1 MEMKEMFERVKRAS
15 RGLTLLTDE
24 ARNSVLIDVAQAIV
38 DRQET
43 ILSANADDL
52 SRMDPANPL
61 YDRLQLTPAR
71 LEAIAQDMRN
81 VATLPTPLGHV
92 TKQKTLPNGLR
103 LCRVSVP
110 FGVIGMI
117 YEARPNVT
125 FDVFSLCFK
134 SGNACVLKG
143 GKDADSSNRAA
154 VEVIHDVLCS
164 HGLDPDVVTLLPA
177 THEATGAMLTA
188 VGYIDLCIPRGGRRL
203 IDFVRDNAR
212 VPVIET
218 GAGVVHTYFD
228 KDGDL
233 EMGRRIV
240 CNAKTRRVSVCN
252 ALDSLIIH
260 RSRLKDLPALVEP
273 LLTHTP
279 PDTLYLDDEAYNAL
293 TSASLSAAATI
304 PSPSGEGPS
313 ASVATIPSP
322 SGEGPSAALLQKAT
336 VDSYGTE
343 FMDYKMAVKTVGSL
357 DEALDHIGRYGSGHS
372 EAIVTASE
380 EAARRFQQHVDAA
393 CVYWNAPTSFTD
405 GAQFGLG
412 AEIGISTQKLG
423 PRGPM
428 ALEEITTY
436 KWLIEGEGQT
446 RP

>member
-1 MEMKEMFERVKRAS
+1 MQLTDTFKRVKQACK
-15 RGLTLLTDE
+15 TLALLSDE
-24 ARNSVLIDVAQAIV
+24 QRNEVLLSVADAIDHN
-38 DRQET
+38 QER
-43 ILSANADDL
+43 ILSANARDL
-52 SRMDPANPL
+52 AKMDPANPL
-61 YDRLQLTPAR
+61 YDRLQLTPGR
-71 LEAIAQDMRN
+71 LAGIAADMRN
-81 VATLPTPLGHV
+81 VASLPSPLGHI

-143 GKDADSSNRAA
+143 GKDADESNRE
-154 VEVIHDVLCS
+154 EVALIHEVLGS
-164 HGLDPDVVTLLPA
+164 YDISPDVVTLLPA
-177 THEATGAMLTA
+177 THEATAQMLSA
-188 VGYIDLCIPRGGRRL
+188 VGYIDLCIPRGGRKL
-203 IDFVRDNAR
+203 IDFVRDTAR

-218 GAGVVHTYFD
+218 GAGVVNTYFH

-233 EMGRRIV
+233 QMGRDIV

-252 ALDSLIIH
+252 ALDCLIIH
-260 RSRLKDLPALVEP
+260 RDRLDDLPALVEP
-273 LLTHTP
+273 LLKHTP
-279 PDTLYLDDEAYNAL
+279 PVTLYCDEEAYNAL
-293 TSASLSAAATI
+293 TSH
-304 PSPSGEGPS
+304 PSPLTSH
-313 ASVATIPSP
+313 
-322 SGEGPSAALLQKAT
+322 LLQKAT
-336 VDSYGTE
+336 DDSFGTE
-343 FMDYKMAVKTVGSL
+343 FMDYKMAVKTVASL
-357 DEALDHIGRYGSGHS
+357 DEALEHIDRYGSGHS
-372 EAIVTASE
+372 EAIITADADS
-380 EAARRFQQHVDAA
+380 ARRFQQHVDAA